1 MTQNHEWVDQMMK
14 YCGFDQ
20 GARWANY
27 LLIETALNHGA
38 LGAKLTGAGAGG
50 GSTFA
55 LVNPGEEDSLMKV
68 WRDTAKDAG
77 LDAAKVFQVR
87 IVHHGLEIKGQ

>member
-1 MTQNHEWVDQMMK
+1 MMK

-20 GARWANY
+20 GARWANN
-27 LLIETALNHGA
+27 LLIERALNHGA
-38 LGAKLTGAGAGG
+38 LGAKLTGVGGG

-55 LVNPGEEDSLMKV
+55 LVNPGEEESLMYV
-68 WRDTAKDAG
+68 WRDTAMDAG